1 MAASFSCKLFDLSYS
16 LMICECVYIYMYIVF
31 TYCIFPVCS
40 GWHTLS
46 QLCIRIQTL
55 TERYTEAG

>member
-1 MAASFSCKLFDLSYS
+1 
-16 LMICECVYIYMYIVF
+16 MYIVYVLL
-31 TYCIFPVCS
+31 TVCIFFVCS

-55 TERYTEAG
+55 TERYTEAGRGDLHVHVYFLNNEKKNINPY